1 MNSRLFNIYKFD
13 ILSLIEYNNIFFDE
27 NKFPDNKFDILLL
40 NITKLDITI
49 FTEYDLIN
57 QDYIQLNNY
66 KDLIYKFYET
76 KCALENN
83 KFMDKDI
90 ILLNLD
96 NIMECIISIIEMY
109 SIIEI

>member
-1 MNSRLFNIYKFD
+1 M
-13 ILSLIEYNNIFFDE
+13 
-27 NKFPDNKFDILLL
+27 
-40 NITKLDITI
+40 
-49 FTEYDLIN
+49 
-57 QDYIQLNNY
+57 
-66 KDLIYKFYET
+66 IYKFYET